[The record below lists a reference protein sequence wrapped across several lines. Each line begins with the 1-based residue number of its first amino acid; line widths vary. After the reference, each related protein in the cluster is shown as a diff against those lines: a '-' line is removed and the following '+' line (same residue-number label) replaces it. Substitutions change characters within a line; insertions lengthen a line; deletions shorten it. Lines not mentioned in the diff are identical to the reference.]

1 MRLPPLSSFFG
12 RPPAERMAP
21 RLEGTLERLP
31 SIVSRF
37 LPTPR
42 DVLVYLPPG
51 YDAGSRR
58 YPVLYMQDGQNL
70 FDPATAFVK
79 GKDWRLGETVDALL
93 AAGAVEPFI
102 VVGISNTGV
111 QRIDEYTPTRD
122 PRRKVGGK
130 ADLYVK
136 LLAEELKPFVDSRY
150 RTLPS
155 LEATGLGGSSLGG
168 LVSLYAGL
176 LRPDV
181 FGRLALLSPSVW
193 WDGEV
198 VVKMVEALPA
208 KLPLR
213 IWLDMGTREGDE
225 ALAGARHLRDA
236 LAAKG
241 WEPGRDL
248 TYHEARGA
256 RHDEEAWG
264 RRAGR
269 VLRFLYPRKR
279 AWRSLFRMRRQ
290 EVPA

>member
-1 MRLPPLSSFFG
+1 MHLPPLSSLFR
-12 RPPAERMAP
+12 RPPAERRAP
-21 RLEGTLERLP
+21 RLDGTLERLP
-31 SIVSRF
+31 SVVSRF
-37 LPTPR
+37 LPAPR

-70 FDPATAFVK
+70 FDPATAYVK
-79 GKDWRLGETVDALL
+79 GKDWRLGETVDALI
-93 AAGAVEPFI
+93 AAGAIEPLI
-102 VVGISNTGV
+102 VVGIHNTGIERV
-111 QRIDEYTPTRD
+111 DEYTPTRD
-122 PRRKVGGK
+122 PRRKTGGQ

-155 LEATGLGGSSLGG
+155 PDATGLGGSSLGG
-168 LVSLYAGL
+168 LFSLYAGL

-181 FGRLALLSPSVW
+181 FGRLALMSPSVW

-198 VVKMVEALPA
+198 VVKMVDALPA
-208 KLPLR
+208 KLALR

-225 ALAGARHLRDA
+225 ALAGARHLKGA
-236 LAAKG
+236 LVAKG
-241 WEPGRDL
+241 WEPGHDL
-248 TYHEARGA
+248 SYLEARGA

-264 RRAGR
+264 RRVGR
-269 VLRFLYPRKR
+269 VLRFLYPRRR
-279 AWRSLFRMRRQ
+279 AWRSLIRMRRQ

>member
-122 PRRKVGGK
+122 PRRQVGGK

-155 LEATGLGGSSLGG
+155 LEATGLGGSSLRG

-181 FGRLALLSPSVW
+181 F
-193 WDGEV
+193 
-198 VVKMVEALPA
+198 
-208 KLPLR
+208 
-213 IWLDMGTREGDE
+213 
-225 ALAGARHLRDA
+225 
-236 LAAKG
+236 
-241 WEPGRDL
+241 
-248 TYHEARGA
+248 
-256 RHDEEAWG
+256 
-264 RRAGR
+264 
-269 VLRFLYPRKR
+269 
-279 AWRSLFRMRRQ
+279 
-290 EVPA
+290 